1 MSDATATV
9 APHLEHLVRAVPDEH
24 EVRRLLAQTL
34 READFLR
41 TLLRIAKK
49 KTEVTRFVRPSGK
62 EADRAV
68 N

>member
-1 MSDATATV
+1 MSDAPV
-9 APHLEHLVRAVPDEH
+9 APHLERLVRELPDEH
-24 EVRRLLAQTL
+24 EVRELLAQTL

-49 KTEVTRFVRPSGK
+49 KTVVTRFARTSGK
-62 EADRAV
+62 EAANVV